1 MPTQGGAMHRQA
13 RTTGDSG
20 SSGWEPP
27 LARSGAPA
35 SSVFGPER
43 SKPRRAKS
51 ARSPSSGISSRFP
64 PAGSRFRKTTSS
76 GSPSQHADVAH
87 SFTIDVPYR
96 ISKRAGTGQSVVFEF
111 RADEPG
117 RFTFYCNLTQDDRCK
132 QMKGEL
138 VVR

>member
-1 MPTQGGAMHRQA
+1 MHPQA
-13 RTTGDSG
+13 RRAVVGLG
-20 SSGWEPP
+20 GV
-27 LARSGAPA
+27 GAVIGA
-35 SSVFGPER
+35 LWSIGAIGVR
-43 SKPRRAKS
+43 TRALE
-51 ARSPSSGISSRFP
+51 APQGQVREITIVGNQFAFSPGRIEVQKDDLVRIKFT
-64 PAGSRFRKTTSS
+64 A
-76 GSPSQHADVAH
+76 QDVAH

-96 ISKRAGTGQSVVFEF
+96 ISKRAATGQSVVFEF

>member
-1 MPTQGGAMHRQA
+1 MHRQA
-13 RTTGDSG
+13 RTTVLGLVG
-20 SSGWEPP
+20 V
-27 LARSGAPA
+27 GAA
-35 SSVFGPER
+35 VGALWSTGVIGVR
-43 SKPRRAKS
+43 TRALEAPQGQVREITIVGNQFAFSPGRIEVQKDDLVRITFS
-51 ARSPSSGISSRFP
+51 A
-64 PAGSRFRKTTSS
+64 
-76 GSPSQHADVAH
+76 QDVAH